1 MKKVAIIMGSDSDLP
16 VVSKAADT
24 LKQFGVPFELHIFSA
39 HRTPE
44 EARDFSV
51 NAREN
56 GFGCIIAAA
65 GMAAHLAGAIAANT
79 TLPVIGIPMKSKYL
93 DGIDALLSTVQMP
106 SGIPVATVAIDG
118 AVNAALLSIEILA
131 VSDASL
137 AEKLMAKR
145 QADTKAVLEKNAK
158 AEAEFNM

>member
-24 LKQFGVPFELHIFSA
+24 LKSFGV
-39 HRTPE
+39 
-44 EARDFSV
+44 
-51 NAREN
+51 
-56 GFGCIIAAA
+56 IIAAA

-131 VSDASL
+131 VTDEAL
-137 AEKLMAKR
+137 AKKLKDKR
-145 QADTKAVLEKNAK
+145 DADTKTVLEKNAA
-158 AEAEFNM
+158 AEKQFNV

>member
-24 LKQFGVPFELHIFSA
+24 LKQFGVPYELHIYSA
-39 HRTPE
+39 HRTPV
-44 EARDFSV
+44 EAKEFSE
-51 NAREN
+51 NARAN
-56 GFGCIIAAA
+56 GFGVIIAAA

-106 SGIPVATVAIDG
+106 SGIPVATDG

-131 VSDASL
+131 VTDEEL
-137 AEKLMAKR
+137 AKKLKDKR
-145 QADTKAVLEKNAK
+145 DADTKTVLEKNAA
-158 AEAEFNM
+158 AEKQFNI

>member
-131 VSDASL
+131 VSDESL

-145 QADTKAVLEKNAK
+145 KADTQAVLEKNAK
-158 AEAEFNM
+158 AEAEFNK